1 MTYPIPVAARR
12 PHSLRA
18 GFTLLEILVVIAIL
32 GLLTAAVSVAV
43 VPLFVNAKIDTT
55 RNNITDIRTSLQ
67 TYFLRKGRYP
77 DTGAGLQA
85 LVDAQ
90 IIDKMP
96 HDGWGHDYV
105 YLLEADKPV
114 IVSYGADGVP
124 GGAGPD
130 ADISSKDDPAAVATR
145 ASSMR

>member
-1 MTYPIPVAARR
+1 MIDPIARR
-12 PHSLRA
+12 ARSARG

-32 GLLTAAVSVAV
+32 GLLTAAVSVAI
-43 VPLFVNAKIDTT
+43 VPLFVNAKVDTT
-55 RNNITDIRTSLQ
+55 RTNITEIETALR
-67 TYFLRKGRYP
+67 TYFLQKGKFP
-77 DTGAGLQA
+77 ETGAGLKP

-124 GGAGPD
+124 GGTDAD
-130 ADISSKDDPAAVATR
+130 ADISSKDESANVAR
-145 ASSMR
+145 R